1 MRWWTTAIVLALVG
15 MLTRTVDIEAAE
27 KFQKLTGAQI
37 QAKFA
42 GMEMSDEV
50 HWRDRYERNGTVTSQ
65 SMGKNRFG
73 KWRVEK
79 TSSASI
85 SIRIKAAA
93 TKSGLRERKSS
104 SGVRVLMAPSRKAR
118 FRNLPAAGRGLRLR
132 RMSPQASN
140 HSRSAAP
147 QNWRG
152 CDQ

>member
-1 MRWWTTAIVLALVG
+1 MRWWTTAIVLAHVG

-79 TSSASI
+79 NELCVDLDQDQGGCYEIWLAGKKVEFRRQGFDGSI
-85 SIRIKAAA
+85 QEGTLQKP
-93 TKSGLRERKSS
+93 T
-104 SGVRVLMAPSRKAR
+104 
-118 FRNLPAAGRGLRLR
+118 GRR
-132 RMSPQASN
+132 
-140 HSRSAAP
+140 
-147 QNWRG
+147 
-152 CDQ
+152 